1 MPALLDPIPTE
12 ASPSAFA
19 DAVARVET
27 GRERI
32 ILTRAGKAVVALV
45 PIADL
50 DAIEEAEDVA
60 AAASGL
66 AEYERSGKDW
76 PTYTVDELAARWGIS
91 VRDLAPDE
99 RGCAACDRRQRS
111 GGQPTGHHRKF
122 GSPIAIQ
129 TWRHQRMQ
137 C

>member
-1 MPALLDPIPTE
+1 VYAAYAASRILLRERLHLGAHVPKDIGMPALLDPVPTE

-66 AEYERSGKDW
+66 AAYERSGKDW

-91 VRDLAPDE
+91 VMDLAPE
-99 RGCAACDRRQRS
+99 
-111 GGQPTGHHRKF
+111 
-122 GSPIAIQ
+122 
-129 TWRHQRMQ
+129 
-137 C
+137 